1 MFITLPQ
8 VFNTLDI
15 TIATVVGFVF
25 FLLVFFAAL
34 TSAIGL
40 TEACVSIVQD
50 GMHWPR
56 RQAFVA
62 VVAVVV
68 VLGIF
73 VNAGYNVLSGIQP
86 HGEGSSLLDFFDFIS
101 NSVIMPIVEIL
112 TCIMFG
118 WLVKEN
124 ILAREIK
131 ESSAFKLEKAWT
143 IMIKFIAPVLIA
155 IILIWNVL
163 PYLGF

>member
-1 MFITLPQ
+1 
-8 VFNTLDI
+8 
-15 TIATVVGFVF
+15 
-25 FLLVFFAAL
+25 
-34 TSAIGL
+34 
-40 TEACVSIVQD
+40 
-50 GMHWPR
+50 
-56 RQAFVA
+56 
-62 VVAVVV
+62 
-68 VLGIF
+68 
-73 VNAGYNVLSGIQP
+73 
-86 HGEGSSLLDFFDFIS
+86 
-101 NSVIMPIVEIL
+101 MPIVEIL
-112 TCIMFG
+112 TCLMFG